1 MNMLVAV
8 CRFIAGQ
15 LARLCGFDASHRL
28 TLAIETGMQNVGLGL
43 GLGLGLGVVLV
54 LARFA
59 PETALPGAL
68 FAVWCILTAAGT
80 SSWLRQRGS
89 AR

>member
-28 TLAIETGMQNVGLGL
+28 TLAIETGMQNV

>member
-28 TLAIETGMQNVGLGL
+28 TLAIETGLQNTGLS
-43 GLGLGLGVVLV
+43 VALV
-54 LARFA
+54 RAHFA
-59 PETALPGAL
+59 SETALPGAL
-68 FAVWCILTAAGT
+68 FAVWCILTAAGA